1 MKRKTLYFSF
11 IIALV
16 LAVSSL
22 YAEDTLLV
30 SGVIT
35 GIGNHPLSNVSV
47 AVEGL
52 ISAPE
57 ISDEE
62 GRFSISVPGEN
73 ATLIITPPDGY
84 KSQSIFLG
92 KRTNIALRLT
102 SSDIPGNRD
111 QTKSIFG
118 DVEKRQV
125 NSAISLLSSDK
136 IYLSDQQTIDS
147 HIEGNIAGAWGIG
160 LSGRPGSGSAIF
172 IRGVHSMNANSQP
185 LYVVDGLPI
194 EEHGIME
201 SFADGFSF
209 NPLSSL
215 NPADITDMTVIKDN
229 ASTSLYGVRGSNGV
243 ILIETLKP
251 TEVQTVIDFRLRT
264 GFSSSPSEIPQLN
277 SDQFRTYA
285 KELLM
290 TSGIPEE
297 KYPLLYPGLYV
308 SESDNNYYKY
318 NNNTNWQSLIFRD
331 ALMYDVYF
339 RILGGDEIAKYGLS
353 VGYQNNEGIIEA
365 TNFDR
370 FSVRFVGSFN
380 MVKWLKFNVSSN
392 LSSTTSSLKESA
404 RVSQTSPV
412 YTALLKNP
420 LMIPHQFDS
429 DGNQLAAIE
438 EVDELGVSNPL
449 GVIEGFYA
457 NNKNYRF
464 LTTFRIEAD
473 VTNNLKIKSNI
484 GINFNSLSEEIFMPN
499 QGMELYYYDEAWNA
513 SKATANYL
521 YSLTIDNFLNYK
533 TRISNSH
540 VIEANGGIRI
550 NTNKFQSDWGIA
562 KNSHENDEY
571 TTLQSGT
578 ANIREMGGTNGNWN
592 RMSVYGNFKYTFLE
606 KYSADLN
613 VSAENSTRI
622 GLNADN
628 VLPISDFPFGVFYGA
643 GLSWRISNESFLDH
657 INWIDDLK
665 LRFSYGKSGNDDIGN
680 YNAFNYFYLVH
691 YRTTTGLVPGPM
703 TDESLTFEEHLHMNS
718 GLDFTTWGNRFTAS
732 IDLFKNRTKN
742 LLIYEKQEYYLGHL
756 FLPVN
761 DGEIEN
767 SGWDLDL
774 FSRVIQKH
782 KFSLDIGFNISHFS
796 NRVLQLGAQELI
808 TPFIGGEYITRVDE
822 NMLNF
827 YGYRYLGV
835 FATASDASDANLV
848 NRDGIVFGAGDAI
861 YEDISGPLGEM
872 DGVIDDYDKTIIG
885 SPLPEF
891 YGGLSTHVKYDKW
904 HLNILFQGV
913 YGNEVFN
920 YMRSVNEG
928 MSDLVNQSSAVFNR
942 WQYEGQETNVPR
954 SLWSDPVGN
963 SSFSS
968 RWIEDGSY
976 LRLKNISLSYKIP
989 GHFLVFRNAE
999 FYVTGT
1005 NLVTFSGYL
1014 GYDPE
1019 FAISYQTM
1027 EQGIDYG
1034 MSPHTRTYMIGVKL
1048 GL

>member
-11 IIALV
+11 ILTLV
-16 LAVSSL
+16 FAVSSV

-30 SGVIT
+30 SGIIT
-35 GIGNHPLSNVSV
+35 GIRNHPVSNVSV
-47 AVEGL
+47 SVEGV
-52 ISAPE
+52 ISVPE

-62 GRFSISVPGEN
+62 GRFSISVPGKN
-73 ATLIITPPDGY
+73 ATLIITPPGAY

-111 QTKSIFG
+111 QTKNIFTY
-118 DVEKRQV
+118 VEKRQF
-125 NSAISLLSSDK
+125 NSPISLLSEDK
-136 IYLSDQQTIDS
+136 LYLSDEQTIDRY
-147 HIEGNIAGAWGIG
+147 IEGNIAGAWGIG

-172 IRGVHSMNANSQP
+172 IRGIHSMNANSQP

-194 EEHGIME
+194 EQHGNMD

-209 NPLSSL
+209 NPLSGL

-229 ASTSLYGVRGSNGV
+229 ASTSLYGVRGSNGL

-251 TEVQTVIDFRLRT
+251 TEVQTAIDFRFRT

-277 SDQFRTYA
+277 SDQYRTYA

-290 TSGIPEE
+290 TSEIPEE
-297 KYPLLYPGLYV
+297 NYPLLYPGLYV
-308 SESDNNYYKY
+308 SESDNMHYKY

-353 VGYQNNEGIIEA
+353 VGYQNNEGIIED

-380 MVKWLKFNVSSN
+380 MAKWLKLNVSSN
-392 LSSTTSSLKESA
+392 LSSTVSSLKESA

-420 LMIPHQFDS
+420 LMIPYQFDN

-449 GVIEGFYA
+449 GVISGFSA
-457 NNKNYRF
+457 NNKNYSF
-464 LTTFRIEAD
+464 LTTFRIEAEL
-473 VTNNLKIKSNI
+473 TSKLRLKSNI
-484 GINFNSLSEEIFMPN
+484 GINFNSLSEEMFMPN
-499 QGMELYYYDEAWNA
+499 NGMELYYNDEAWNA
-513 SKATANYL
+513 SKSMANYL
-521 YSLTIDNFLNYK
+521 YAFTNDNFLNYK
-533 TRISNSH
+533 TRIGNSH
-540 VIEANGGIRI
+540 VIEANGGFRI
-550 NTNKFQSDWGIA
+550 NSNKFQSDWGIA

-578 ANIREMGGTNGNWN
+578 ANIREMGGMNGNWN
-592 RMSVYGNFKYTFLE
+592 RLAVYGNFNYTFRE

-613 VSAENSTRI
+613 ISAENSTRI
-622 GLNADN
+622 GPMADN
-628 VLPISDFPFGVFYGA
+628 VISISDVPFGVFYGT
-643 GLSWRISNESFLDH
+643 GLSWRISNEAFFDN

-665 LRFSYGKSGNDDIGN
+665 LRFSYGKSGNDNIGN
-680 YNAFNYFYLVH
+680 YNAFNYFSLVH
-691 YRTTTGLVPGPM
+691 YRNTTGLIPSPM

-732 IDLFKNRTKN
+732 IDYYRNRTKN
-742 LLIYEKQEYYLGHL
+742 LLIYEKQESYLGHQ

-767 SGWDLDL
+767 RGWDFDL
-774 FSRVIQKH
+774 FTRVIKTQK
-782 KFSLDIGFNISHFS
+782 FFVDIGFNVSHS
-796 NRVLQLGAQELI
+796 LNKVLQLEAQEII
-808 TPFIGGEYITRVDE
+808 TPFMGGEFITRVEE

-835 FATASDASDANLV
+835 FASASDASDANLV
-848 NRDGIVFGAGDAI
+848 NRDGIAFGAGDAI
-861 YEDISGPLGEM
+861 FEDISGPSGEM

-885 SPLPEF
+885 SALPEF
-891 YGGLSTHVKYDKW
+891 YGGFSTHINYDKW

-928 MSDLVNQSSAVFNR
+928 VSELVNQSSAVLNR